1 MIIDSFTIQA
11 NTTIN
16 LVDVYAIQM
25 YNFGGDVSINNGY
38 KLSSGL
44 VLPIYFSDSD
54 LGQGQIS
61 FSFENFEGNNLS
73 ILITRK
79 GKY

>member
-1 MIIDSFTIQA
+1 MIIDSFSIHS

-16 LVDVYAIQM
+16 LLDVYAIQI
-25 YNFGGDVSINNGY
+25 YNYGGDVLINNGY
-38 KLSSGL
+38 RLQSGS

-61 FSFENFEGNNLS
+61 FSFENFEGNNLA